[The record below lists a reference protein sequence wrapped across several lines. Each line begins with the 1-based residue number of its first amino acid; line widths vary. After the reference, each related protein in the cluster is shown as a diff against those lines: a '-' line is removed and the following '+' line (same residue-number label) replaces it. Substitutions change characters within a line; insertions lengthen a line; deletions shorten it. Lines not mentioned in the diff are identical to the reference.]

1 MLSKRIISF
10 GLVLLASGALT
21 GRCLAGVVY
30 NFQYSLPAPPDSS
43 YDAVSAY
50 GTLTTGDFDLGIGG
64 YLVSSIEGTR
74 TVNGVDT
81 LITGL
86 IPPGGFGGNS
96 NVLYYPDAPF
106 LDVNGLSFTIDNPV
120 LSNDG
125 LGNVNIYFYFGS
137 DYTEISNLVGYGTF
151 DVALA
156 TQELATPEP
165 STAMLLIGG
174 LLAVAAWTRKPRQ
187 FSKVPARGRDQ
198 KGWRLGVY

>member
-30 NFQYSLPAPPDSS
+30 NFQYSLPAPDPS

-50 GTLTTGDFDLGIGG
+50 GTLTTGDFDPGTGG

-86 IPPGGFGGNS
+86 IPPGGYGNS

-106 LDVNGLSFTIDNPV
+106 LDVNGLSFTVANHA

-125 LGNVNIYFYFGS
+125 LGNVNIYFDGS
-137 DYTEISNLVGYGTF
+137 AYTENSYSVSDGTF
-151 DVALA
+151 DV
-156 TQELATPEP
+156 ELATPEP

-187 FSKVPARGRDQ
+187 FSKVPARGRD
-198 KGWRLGVY
+198 

>member
-30 NFQYSLPAPPDSS
+30 NFQYSLPAPPDSL
-43 YDAVSAY
+43 YDAVSAH
-50 GTLTTGDFDLGIGG
+50 GTLTTGDFDPGIGG

-106 LDVNGLSFTIDNPV
+106 LDVNGLAFTIGN
-120 LSNDG
+120 LAFSNDG
-125 LGNVNIYFYFGS
+125 LGNVNIYFDVS
-137 DYTEISNLVGYGTF
+137 DYTENSYSVSYGTF